1 MGERSKNIH
10 VEMANR
16 DIKMLIIAI
25 REKQIKSI
33 MRYHLTLVRMAI
45 VQKST
50 NHKCGDRVERREAS
64 YTVGGNVNWCS
75 HFRELYKGSLKN

>member
-1 MGERSKNIH
+1 
-10 VEMANR
+10 
-16 DIKMLIIAI
+16 MLIIAI

-45 VQKST
+45 LQKST
-50 NHKCGDRVERREAS
+50 NNKCGDSVERREAS
-64 YTVGGNVNWCS
+64 YTVGGNVNWYS